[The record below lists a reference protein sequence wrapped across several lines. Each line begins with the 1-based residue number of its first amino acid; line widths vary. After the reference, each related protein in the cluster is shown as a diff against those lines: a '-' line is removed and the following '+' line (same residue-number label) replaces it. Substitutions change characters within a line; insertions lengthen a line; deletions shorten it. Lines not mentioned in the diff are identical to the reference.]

1 LLQISNLK
9 SEFNSKFYFHS
20 DNNENDQSH
29 LNYYQWVSLV
39 LFLQAFSFYIPKLIW
54 MTVEDKK
61 IESLIQKNL
70 SGPVPDKAEKEKE
83 LDRVADYWRSS
94 RGTHTKLGLTYFFC
108 EALNLVNKFN
118 FVYISRSYF
127 FLICL

>member
-1 LLQISNLK
+1 
-9 SEFNSKFYFHS
+9 
-20 DNNENDQSH
+20 
-29 LNYYQWVSLV
+29 
-39 LFLQAFSFYIPKLIW
+39 